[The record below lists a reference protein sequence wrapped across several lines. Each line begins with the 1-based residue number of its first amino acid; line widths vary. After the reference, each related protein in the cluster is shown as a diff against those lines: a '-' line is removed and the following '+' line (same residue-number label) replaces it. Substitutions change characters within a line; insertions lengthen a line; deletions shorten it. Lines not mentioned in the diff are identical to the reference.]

1 MDDKR
6 AYVKKAFQMYQ
17 TNKTTLFWKEQEL
30 KAIPVPG
37 EGGVDYSKISVQG
50 GNGNGTEE
58 QFAKYAD
65 DRAALIEQ
73 ITTLRKKIELVQRTI
88 SHFEI
93 ESRAKGKRH
102 YEYIQQRW
110 LMRRSFRHAAVECGI
125 AESTAIFWIEEIYT
139 VAEAIGQTYELF

>member
-1 MDDKR
+1 MEDKR

-73 ITTLRKKIELVQRTI
+73 ITALRKKIELVQRTI

-110 LMRRSFRHAAVECGI
+110 LMRRSYRRAAIECGI
-125 AESTAIFWIEEIYT
+125 AERTADFWIEEVFT
-139 VAEAIGQTYELF
+139 VALAIGETYELF